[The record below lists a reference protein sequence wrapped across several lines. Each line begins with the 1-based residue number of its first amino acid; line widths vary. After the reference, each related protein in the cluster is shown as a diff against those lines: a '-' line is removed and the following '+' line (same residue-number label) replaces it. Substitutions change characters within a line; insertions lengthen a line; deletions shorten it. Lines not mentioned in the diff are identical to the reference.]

1 MCRII
6 VRRKRVYKVGDELVK
21 MNEVKTLFLIT

>member
-1 MCRII
+1 MADLMCRII

-21 MNEVKTLFLIT
+21 MNKVL